1 MTIYSIYLRYNK
13 LSNKD
18 NTMTLA
24 RFMNYIQYSDKRPD
38 NISAGRWYAMNIS
51 AENKYKKL

>member
-38 NISAGRWYAMNIS
+38 NISAGRW
-51 AENKYKKL
+51 